1 MPDPCSLTLTG
12 TALDRSYKVV
22 DFTPEEKKVILFILG
37 LAFCGLALNN
47 LAKANCRVEKIVY
60 PQVQLA
66 RINLN
71 KIGLAELARFK
82 CVSAKLAQ
90 RIIEYRNLRKEF
102 TSLEEL
108 KEVKGIGQKRYEKLK
123 EIFFV
128 E

>member
-1 MPDPCSLTLTG
+1 
-12 TALDRSYKVV
+12 
-22 DFTPEEKKVILFILG
+22 LFILG

-47 LAKANCRVEKIVY
+47 LVKASRNVEKVVY

-71 KIGLAELARFK
+71 KVGLAELTRFK

-90 RIIEYRNLRKEF
+90 SIVEYRNLRKEF

-108 KEVKGIGQKRYEKLK
+108 KEVKGIGAKRYEKLK
-123 EIFFV
+123 EIFFI

>member
-1 MPDPCSLTLTG
+1 MMFNLT
-12 TALDRSYKVV
+12 S
-22 DFTPEEKKVILFILG
+22 EEKKVILFLLG

-47 LAKANCRVEKIVY
+47 LVKASRHIEKLVY

-71 KIGLAELARFK
+71 KVGFEDLIRFK

-90 RIIEYRNLRKEF
+90 AIIEYRNLRKEF
-102 TSLEEL
+102 ASLEEL
-108 KEVKGIGQKRYEKLK
+108 KEIKGIGSQRYEKLK

>member
-1 MPDPCSLTLTG
+1 MFNL
-12 TALDRSYKVV
+12 
-22 DFTPEEKKVILFILG
+22 TPEEKKVVLFLLG

-47 LAKANCRVEKIVY
+47 LGKANCHIGKIVY

-71 KIGLAELARFK
+71 KVSFEELIRFK

-90 RIIEYRNLRKEF
+90 AIVGYRNLHKEF
-102 TSLEEL
+102 ASLEEL
-108 KEVKGIGQKRYEKLK
+108 KEVKGIGNQRYEKLK
-123 EIFFV
+123 DIFFV

>member
-1 MPDPCSLTLTG
+1 MLN
-12 TALDRSYKVV
+12 
-22 DFTPEEKKVILFILG
+22 FTPEEKRVVLFLLG
-37 LAFCGLALNN
+37 LAFCGLALSN

-60 PQVQLA
+60 PQAQLA

-71 KIGLAELARFK
+71 QVTLAELIRFK

-90 RIIEYRNLRKEF
+90 AIVEHRNLHKEF
-102 TSLEEL
+102 ASLEEL
-108 KEVKGIGQKRYEKLK
+108 KEIKGIGDKRYEKLK

>member
-1 MPDPCSLTLTG
+1 MLN
-12 TALDRSYKVV
+12 
-22 DFTPEEKKVILFILG
+22 FTPEERRVVLFLLG

-47 LAKANCRVEKIVY
+47 LAKASCRVEKIVY

-71 KIGLAELARFK
+71 QVSLDELIRFK
-82 CVSAKLAQ
+82 CVPARLAQ
-90 RIIEYRNLRKEF
+90 AIIEYRNLRKEF
-102 TSLEEL
+102 ASLEEL
-108 KEVKGIGQKRYEKLK
+108 KEVKGIGDKRYEKLK